1 MIRPR
6 ERQER
11 KYEEMRELL
20 EDLFTQIEEIREEF
34 LSAIDDLEDP
44 SEKKYEAR
52 QTQAK
57 PLIGAYFAWLHTLE
71 ADVDRSSKIGDA
83 ILYTL
88 EPDIQL

>member
-1 MIRPR
+1 MEYP
-6 ERQER
+6 
-11 KYEEMRELL
+11 
-20 EDLFTQIEEIREEF
+20 
-34 LSAIDDLEDP
+34 P
-44 SEKKYEAR
+44 EKKYEAR
-52 QTQAK
+52 QTQAR